1 MSETKQ
7 TRVAAVVDDMFFA
20 SKIKEAA
27 KLAQVDLE
35 IIKTHDGIEEY
46 LTTFLPTL
54 IIVDLNSKKINVLDL
69 ITNLKASDIL
79 KHIRTLG
86 YLPHVQQSLKD
97 EAVKAGYDVVMPR
110 SRFVRE
116 LSEILSSNNCPN

>member
-27 KLAQVDLE
+27 KLARVDLE
-35 IIKTHDGIEEY
+35 IIKKTDHGIVEY
-46 LTTFLPTL
+46 LTTLLPTL
-54 IIVDLNSKKINVLDL
+54 VIVDLNSKQINALDL
-69 ITNLKASDIL
+69 IGKLKTSENL
-79 KHIRTLG
+79 KHISTLG
-86 YLPHVQQSLKD
+86 YLPHVQQNLKD

-116 LSEILSSNNCPN
+116 LSKILS